1 MTEQQFNDQS
11 FQVPSHSSAVAD
23 PTSCTS
29 CTNYSKMRACQAR
42 RRCAD
47 DASQCSFCTS
57 CTYSVA
63 AHTRALR
70 AHSHSPFMHSRI
82 KFMCRQLILTS
93 GWGCRYGE
101 VQRER
106 EREHARVRETARSSL
121 QVLSRR
127 SLCACVWNSYDRGPA
142 HKKTH
147 TKKPKRR
154 RTRLRCSLSSLGFTR
169 ARKSCRTFRPG

>member
-1 MTEQQFNDQS
+1 MHKLHKLHKNARMPSTE
-11 FQVPSHSSAVAD
+11 AL
-23 PTSCTS
+23 C
-29 CTNYSKMRACQAR
+29 
-42 RRCAD
+42 RRC
-47 DASQCSFCTS
+47 
-57 CTYSVA
+57 VA
-63 AHTRALR
+63 VLFLHVLYVLRGSTHTRA
-70 AHSHSPFMHSRI
+70 ACPFTLALHAFTHQIYVQATHFDQWMGL
-82 KFMCRQLILTS
+82 QV
-93 GWGCRYGE
+93 WGGPERE
-101 VQRER
+101 RER